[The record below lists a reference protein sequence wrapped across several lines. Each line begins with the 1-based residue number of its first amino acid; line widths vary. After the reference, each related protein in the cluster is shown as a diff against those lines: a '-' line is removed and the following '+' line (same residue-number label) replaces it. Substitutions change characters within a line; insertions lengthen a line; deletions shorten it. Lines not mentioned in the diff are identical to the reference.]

1 MKASNLTLNFA
12 LLVAACFSLVTSVA
26 AQESP
31 YPIVLTAGNLD
42 ALVSGRLLTSP
53 VPPEKQNSIS
63 TIQIGFSETKNM
75 TPVELEIDM
84 FVEDGKVNV
93 SVDDKLLAKIKG
105 QPIRFT
111 VSDQPVSMVILKYDA
126 PMPMAPS
133 MNQAGGE
140 GVVFIRLSENKRMA
154 GTVEGFDSFQLKTAF
169 GDVTIPMKEIAGIK
183 FHTTADDKAV
193 VILSNGDSL
202 TGIPTVPAIKLTTDW
217 GRADISPEFIQSLTA
232 TSGAKF
238 RQQNS
243 DFGIRWSLDTGNSFA
258 PAALGN

>member
-1 MKASNLTLNFA
+1 MKPFNPTFNFA
-12 LLVAACFSLVTSVA
+12 FLVLACSTFMASAS
-26 AQESP
+26 AQNSP
-31 YPIVLTAGNLD
+31 YPIVLTSGNLD

-53 VPPEKQNSIS
+53 VPEARQDSMS
-63 TIQIGFSETKNM
+63 TIQIGYSETKGNP
-75 TPVELEIDM
+75 PVELEIDM

-93 SVDDKLLAKIKG
+93 VVDEKLLAKIKG

-111 VSDQPVSMVILKYDA
+111 VTEKPVSMVVLKYDA
-126 PMPMAPS
+126 PMAPI

-140 GVVFIRLSENKRMA
+140 GVVFIRLSESKRMA
-154 GTVEGFDSFQLKTAF
+154 GTVEGFDDFQLKTAF

-202 TGIPTVPAIKLTTDW
+202 TGIPTVPAIQLKTDW
-217 GRADISPEFIQSLTA
+217 GQADISPDFIQSLTA

-243 DFGIRWSLDTGNSFA
+243 DFGVRWTLDTGNSFA